1 MVYKIFLRLA
11 SQTVTVRLA
20 VLYKLVVLSNFP
32 RTDLHLGPLLLLISP
47 GCLDL
52 LVFGVLIYCS
62 LHMKAHGQRAKGKT
76 SSLGNQF
83 WLLICLMEV
92 NTINGSQLNRDM
104 FDKFAVDVGSLWT
117 YIWRCHIFS
126 GTSGLARSKCSTR
139 CHQTMRL
146 LAIHTAPLVF
156 CISIIGL
163 KNIIYYFI

>member
-1 MVYKIFLRLA
+1 MVHKIYLRLA
-11 SQTVTVRLA
+11 SQTVAVRLA
-20 VLYKLVVLSNFP
+20 VLNKLVVLLNFP

-47 GCLDL
+47 GWSDL

-83 WLLICLMEV
+83 WLLFWLMEI
-92 NTINGSQLNRDM
+92 NTINGSRLNRDM
-104 FDKFAVDVGSLWT
+104 FDKFDVSSLWT
-117 YIWRCHIFS
+117 YSWICHIFS

-139 CHQTMRL
+139 CHQTMRM
-146 LAIHTAPLVF
+146 LAIHIAPFVF

-163 KNIIYYFI
+163 KKLI